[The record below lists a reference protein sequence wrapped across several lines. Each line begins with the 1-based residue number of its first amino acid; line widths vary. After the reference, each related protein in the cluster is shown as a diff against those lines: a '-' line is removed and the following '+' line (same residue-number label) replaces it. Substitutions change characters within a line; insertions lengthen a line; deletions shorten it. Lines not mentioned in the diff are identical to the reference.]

1 MLANVALTDFDI
13 AVSQAG
19 FGYARFADD
28 FVVCAETQSEILSAL
43 DLVRDLAS
51 GLHLQLSEEKTMM
64 TTFDEGFAFLGR
76 EFSSSEPH
84 CIQGGAGKRRPD
96 EVLYVGREDAR
107 IRLAKGRLVIEGP
120 EGLPLMSVPKN
131 TVSRV
136 VVSGTVGMSAGVRSW
151 ALSTG
156 ATVVFLSRRGS
167 YLGHLEGRRSERDAQ
182 RLLAQMR
189 MSDSEECRLPL
200 ARAVVAAKMRH
211 QVNVLLR
218 LARRSA
224 GGVVR
229 LARRSAGGVVRG
241 AAQGIRA
248 LIDEVSRVS
257 SVEELLGIEGA
268 ASAAYFEVV
277 STLLPV
283 ELGFSG
289 RNRRPPRDVT
299 NAALSYGY
307 AILLSECTG
316 ALVAAGLEPSLGILH
331 SSTGKRP
338 SLALDLMEEFR
349 PLLVD
354 RTVFG
359 LARSKRLRCE
369 HGTPA
374 DHAQEGVWLNRSGKK
389 ALVDGYEATLQ
400 RSVKGALPG
409 FAGSWRRHIHHEA
422 QLLARAIVEPDY
434 VWRGVAWR

>member
-1 MLANVALTDFDI
+1 M
-13 AVSQAG
+13 
-19 FGYARFADD
+19 
-28 FVVCAETQSEILSAL
+28 
-43 DLVRDLAS
+43 
-51 GLHLQLSEEKTMM
+51 
-64 TTFDEGFAFLGR
+64 
-76 EFSSSEPH
+76 
-84 CIQGGAGKRRPD
+84 
-96 EVLYVGREDAR
+96 LYVGREDAR